1 MQYTDYSPYAG
12 GRALFGISGLL
23 YFPHYISQPHHD
35 FLIETID
42 AQPWRGDLARR
53 TQHYGYGYDY
63 RAKSVDPASRVGDL
77 PPWRQRI
84 AVHLAANG
92 LMSKAPDQA
101 IINEYAPGQ
110 GIASHIDC
118 VPCFDDVVISRSLAA
133 AVVMDLKQKEHDIPI
148 LREPRRLL
156 VLRGEAR
163 YQWTHGIA
171 KRQPDS
177 VNGTVIARERRL
189 SVTFRNVSVTQ

>member
-1 MQYTDYSPYAG
+1 MM
-12 GRALFGISGLL
+12 GISGLL
-23 YFPHYISQPHHD
+23 YIPSYISQPHHD

-53 TQHYGYGYDY
+53 TQHYGYVYDY
-63 RAKSVDPASRVGDL
+63 RAKSVDPASRLGDL
-77 PPWRQRI
+77 PPWLERI
-84 AVHLAANG
+84 ALQLAADG

-101 IINEYAPGQ
+101 IVNEYAPGQ

-118 VPCFDDVVISRSLAA
+118 VPCFDDVVISLSLAA
-133 AVVMDLKQKEHDIPI
+133 PVVMDLKHKEQHVPI
-148 LREPRRLL
+148 LLEPRSLL

-163 YQWTHGIA
+163 YHWTHGIA
-171 KRQPDS
+171 KRQQDT

-189 SVTFRNVSVTQ
+189 SVTFRNVIVTD